1 MWNISL
7 GVHITAI
14 AFAIKWTLEKLF
26 PFYLLFE
33 KYWTSSNCIFLA
45 LFSGE
50 TINISSISEFM
61 LYGRRELPPL
71 ADKSMVERT
80 VDQKLFDMYPVNPTI
95 DLQQRLVLPVDY
107 KPRKFI
113 LIYIIPYTNLIL
125 LCVYKL
131 QEALI

>member
-1 MWNISL
+1 
-7 GVHITAI
+7 
-14 AFAIKWTLEKLF
+14 
-26 PFYLLFE
+26 
-33 KYWTSSNCIFLA
+33 
-45 LFSGE
+45 
-50 TINISSISEFM
+50 M